1 MFETQ
6 DSAALRQRA
15 AQCRR
20 HMLSIND
27 KPAQRALLGLAEEYE
42 REAASLEVER
52 ARVPALAQ
60 LSPKAA

>member
-1 MFETQ
+1 
-6 DSAALRQRA
+6 
-15 AQCRR
+15 
-20 HMLSIND
+20 MLSIND